1 LSCSRKT
8 EVEAIS
14 LRLTLLEEVG
24 EIFVV
29 VAVVMVDMAAVA
41 TMVAG
46 ATEPPSKRIK
56 DKEGPATN

>member
-1 LSCSRKT
+1 
-8 EVEAIS
+8 VEAIS
-14 LRLTLLEEVG
+14 PRLTLLEEVG